1 MDNRLLVAELKAA
14 SPGAVEAIHDSYA
27 DGLFQ
32 YCWFVLRNSDAA
44 PVALRDS
51 LIVAAAHIARLDDP
65 DLLKPWLYALA
76 RVECLRRRPSP
87 ASDPDILLARSER
100 NGGDPALLAWRA
112 VMDVGPLEREVLE
125 LSTRQRLDLRGVALV
140 LGIGTR
146 EAELLLIRARESLA
160 QAVAG
165 EILGR
170 EGQGDCPDRAAM
182 LTDYDGTLTAPL
194 RERLVSHARRCTAC
208 GRHLPRNVSA
218 TKVYGLLT
226 MPEPPEEMRMRT
238 LACLGDPD
246 LAGYRAFVA
255 GRAGTFDMTG
265 FPLAP
270 ATAAAA
276 AAAAARRQP
285 SSAHLWV
292 GLAAALVATAL
303 GVGFAQSRPGGF
315 ETMIGSIL
323 PGPAGSL
330 GHGTIATP
338 ALHPGGAPPRPVAPP
353 SPSGP
358 ALPLGGL
365 QAASPAGYLQL
376 PSRRLDLGA
385 ASSGSLV
392 ITASE
397 GPVAWSASTSS
408 PDLVLSSRRGWL
420 AKGGKVTLILSRA
433 RDSSR
438 SSQAQVTI
446 GPGNLSVLVTW
457 ISPSAS
463 SPPSP
468 SPGPSARPSHA
479 SSPRPSRT
487 RSSEPSPGPSAVRVE
502 ASVAGSPVS
511 APESGPLRRRG
522 EARQQAQS
530 RAPSSQ
536 DRPEPHRPAGAEPG
550 PGRPAGALAAGPVA
564 AVAAGRP
571 GPWRQD
577 RWRPGGRTSWGPG
590 SRTGRG
596 PGGRTEPGPWRQDQP
611 GPWRQDQPGPWGQDQ
626 PGPWRQDEPGPWGQ
640 DQPGTLVARPAATVT
655 AKVRNAGRSRG
666 AGLISLGNDRRSR
679 VADRARAPRPQDQS
693 RTGHDVSGRAL

>member
-44 PVALRDS
+44 AVALRDS

-208 GRHLPRNVSA
+208 GRHLPRNASA

-226 MPEPPEEMRMRT
+226 RPEPPEEMRMRT

-315 ETMIGSIL
+315 ETVIGSIL
-323 PGPAGSL
+323 PGPARSL

-338 ALHPGGAPPRPVAPP
+338 ALSIRAARRRARWRHRLRPGL
-353 SPSGP
+353 

-522 EARQQAQS
+522 EARQQAQP
-530 RAPSSQ
+530 RPKQQ
-536 DRPEPHRPAGAEPG
+536 DRPEPKQQDRPEPKQQD
-550 PGRPAGALAAGPVA
+550 RPEPKQQD
-564 AVAAGRP
+564 RP
-571 GPWRQD
+571 EPKQQDRPEPKQQDRPEPKQRDQWRPWRQD
-577 RWRPGGRTSWGPG
+577 RPEPWQQDRWR
-590 SRTGRG
+590 
-596 PGGRTEPGPWRQDQP
+596 
-611 GPWRQDQPGPWGQDQ
+611 
-626 PGPWRQDEPGPWGQ
+626 PWRQDEPGPWQQ
-640 DQPGTLVARPAATVT
+640 DRPEPWQQDRWRPWRQTSRDPGGRTSRDPGGRTSRDPGSKT
-655 AKVRNAGRSRG
+655 SGNSYAKVRNAGRSRG
-666 AGLISLGNDRRSR
+666 AGHKLG
-679 VADRARAPRPQDQS
+679 Q
-693 RTGHDVSGRAL
+693 